1 MRVCVCV
8 CVFRMDVGALAGG
21 GGVPRRADSAEV
33 GLEIVPLEMYDSA
46 RAKIEANLRWLF
58 AKAYGEGK
66 WPFQCHDIHRFL
78 QDAPKP

>member
-1 MRVCVCV
+1 
-8 CVFRMDVGALAGG
+8 MDVGALAGADG
-21 GGVPRRADSAEV
+21 GPRRVDSVEG

-66 WPFQCHDIHRFL
+66 RLSLCTSLLKFGHCIL
-78 QDAPKP
+78 GPKHHL